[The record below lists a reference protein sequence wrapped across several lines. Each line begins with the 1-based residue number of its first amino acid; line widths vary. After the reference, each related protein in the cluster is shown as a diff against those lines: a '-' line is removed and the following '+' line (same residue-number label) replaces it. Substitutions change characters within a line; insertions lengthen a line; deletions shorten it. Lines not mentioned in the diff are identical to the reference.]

1 MARPGFLNDNEARAY
16 PLVPVVPD
24 MYIGG
29 APIFPVRLP
38 HSALVDFGCVVGID
52 AEFDDRVHS
61 VYLYSVS
68 RAGAIFRFEF
78 RSDAPGLAGYTL
90 RFERTRVDPEF
101 ACEEAE
107 AVTIAGS
114 SGPTGPC
121 PARDDPLWEGFL
133 VTGML
138 DDLAAFFGPTDGGII
153 AGNDRPRVE
162 PALIQNLARGY
173 VRTLNLAN
181 EDRTRAA
188 APPDCPADSS
198 ESLGDP
204 VAFDHQYRTIVNAEC
219 LLGPQV
225 LREGYSCV
233 IRQNPRDNSLTIAAA
248 LAAGAGQPCA
258 EVPLADR
265 ERPPRDSKLLT
276 GGPACDEL
284 VTGINGLTGGVLRL
298 VPLQGVRIVAA
309 DDVPNRLIVDV
320 DLHDLTICPPE
331 QISETAPD
339 TA

>member
-24 MYIGG
+24 LYRGG
-29 APIFPVRLP
+29 VLATRLP
-38 HSALVDFGCVVGID
+38 HSLLVDFGCVVGLT
-52 AEFDDRVHS
+52 AGFDDREHAVQLHS
-61 VYLYSVS
+61 VARTDVD
-68 RAGAIFRFEF
+68 IQIEF
-78 RSDAPGLAGYTL
+78 RCTAPGLSGHAL
-90 RFERTRVDPEF
+90 RFVRTFADPEF

-107 AVTIAGS
+107 AVAIGLPGADD
-114 SGPTGPC
+114 PC

-133 VTGML
+133 VTGL
-138 DDLAAFFGPTDGGII
+138 LTDLAAVMFPGEILLAGAVPPTI
-153 AGNDRPRVE
+153 E

-173 VRTLNLAN
+173 VSTLNLAN

-233 IRQNPRDNSLTIAAA
+233 IRQNSRDNSLTIAAA